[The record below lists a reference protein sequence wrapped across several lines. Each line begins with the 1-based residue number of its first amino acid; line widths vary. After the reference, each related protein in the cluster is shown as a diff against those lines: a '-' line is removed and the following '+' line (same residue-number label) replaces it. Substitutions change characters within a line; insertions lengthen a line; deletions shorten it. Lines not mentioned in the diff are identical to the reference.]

1 MDTPLAVRH
10 NSGIYIIHPRGIHV
24 ALFLTGY
31 LKFFQDFRTSNPK
44 RSKRLYMSCPTL
56 PTLYDKAIYGVGRYK
71 GNKNY
76 SFSHKFKES
85 FIDRFT

>member
-1 MDTPLAVRH
+1 MDTLLAVQH
-10 NSGIYIIHPRGIHV
+10 NLVYIIHPRGIHV

-44 RSKRLYMSCPTL
+44 RSKRLNMSCPTL
-56 PTLYDKAIYGVGRYK
+56 PTLHNKAIYGVGLCK

-76 SFSHKFKES
+76 SFFRKSKEKLY
-85 FIDRFT
+85 RFT